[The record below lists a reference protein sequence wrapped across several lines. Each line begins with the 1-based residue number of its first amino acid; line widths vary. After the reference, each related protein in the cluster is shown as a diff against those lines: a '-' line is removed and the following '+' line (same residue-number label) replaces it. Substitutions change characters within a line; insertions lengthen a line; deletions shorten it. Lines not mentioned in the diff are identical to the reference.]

1 MDHSGISAA
10 SPSHSNSDG
19 GGWSSVVQNKKGKG
33 KKKKMKNARTLSLQ
47 TFFSEHGGA
56 SETEQGRE
64 DLGRVPE
71 TTVPELSGEDLVVRE
86 SLLSY
91 FWDVLRRL
99 GPVRINGPELQAEL
113 NHLSEEGKELVS
125 RHVDIATF
133 IGQSS
138 QLVLVDDLVNQT
150 CSSGSS
156 LVPGSL
162 IQTLT

>member
-1 MDHSGISAA
+1 MMDNSGITAA

-47 TFFSEHGGA
+47 TFFSEHGGG
-56 SETEQGRE
+56 SENEQCRDE
-64 DLGRVPE
+64 LGGLPE
-71 TTVPELSGEDLVVRE
+71 MTQPELSTEDLVVRE

-99 GPVRINGPELQAEL
+99 GPVRINGPELQGEL
-113 NHLSEEGKELVS
+113 DHLSEDGKQLVG
-125 RHVDIATF
+125 RHSDIATF

-138 QLVLVDDLVNQT
+138 QLVLIDDMV
-150 CSSGSS
+150 
-156 LVPGSL
+156 
-162 IQTLT
+162 I

>member
-1 MDHSGISAA
+1 MDHSALTAA

-64 DLGRVPE
+64 ELCGLPE
-71 TTVPELSGEDLVVRE
+71 STQPELSTEDLVVRE

-91 FWDVLRRL
+91 FSDVLRRL
-99 GPVRINGPELQAEL
+99 GPVRINGPELQSEL
-113 NHLSEEGKELVS
+113 NNLSDEGKELVE
-125 RHVDIATF
+125 RHVDIASF
-133 IGQSS
+133 IGLSS
-138 QLVLVDDLVNQT
+138 QLVLIDDLVNT
-150 CSSGSS
+150 H
-156 LVPGSL
+156 LV
-162 IQTLT
+162 